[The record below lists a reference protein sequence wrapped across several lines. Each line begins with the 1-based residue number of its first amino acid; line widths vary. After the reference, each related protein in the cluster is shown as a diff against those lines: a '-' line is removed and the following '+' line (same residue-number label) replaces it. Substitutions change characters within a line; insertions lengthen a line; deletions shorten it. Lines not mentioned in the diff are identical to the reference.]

1 MLMSGSAY
9 PTDFDKG
16 TEAYSKGDFKT
27 ALAEWRPLAKQGD
40 AEVQFNLGLMYE
52 QGLGVPQ
59 DDKEAVKWYRLATK
73 VFQKHSTVR
82 RQTIWDR

>member
-27 ALAEWRPLAKQGD
+27 ALAEWTFG
-40 AEVQFNLGLMYE
+40 
-52 QGLGVPQ
+52 
-59 DDKEAVKWYRLATK
+59 
-73 VFQKHSTVR
+73 
-82 RQTIWDR
+82 